1 MDITIR
7 TATPDDR
14 DHIASWTAG
23 TFSWGDYIGE
33 AFEDWLEE
41 EHSAVIVAEV
51 DGLAQAVGR
60 IRMVSDSEA
69 WSSAM
74 RVHPDL
80 RRAGVGTA
88 VGEAMWQWA
97 NNAGARVIRLA
108 VEDWNNAARGQVT
121 KAGFRSVGDWY
132 WAQRGVGDSSPVPEG
147 NGGQRVKGY
156 EAIKPANSAEAEPAL
171 LSWSGGELARAAH
184 GLFAIGWTWQRL
196 TVSLLAEAAKQ
207 RMLWDGRPGWA
218 YAAPVGDRFE
228 VAWIETN
235 PEDSKAMVRALVE
248 RAADSGSD
256 TMRAMVPDVDWLI
269 QAFRRA
275 GFETGGITVFGL
287 AL

>member
-14 DHIASWTAG
+14 DYIASWTAG

-33 AFEDWLEE
+33 AFEGWLEE
-41 EHSAVIVAEV
+41 EHGAVLVAEV

-69 WSSAM
+69 WSNAM

-80 RRAGVGTA
+80 RRAGIGTA

-97 NNAGARVIRLA
+97 NDAGARVIRLA
-108 VEDWNNAARGQVT
+108 VEDWNSVARGQVT
-121 KAGFRSVGDWY
+121 KAGFSPIGDWY

-156 EAIKPANSAEAEPAL
+156 EAIKPANSAEAGPRRPWPVCDRVDVAT
-171 LSWSGGELARAAH
+171 SDGVAPRRSRQAAN
-184 GLFAIGWTWQRL
+184 A
-196 TVSLLAEAAKQ
+196 V
-207 RMLWDGRPGWA
+207 GRPSR
-218 YAAPVGDRFE
+218 VGIRGAGRRSIRGLLDRNQPRRFQ
-228 VAWIETN
+228 
-235 PEDSKAMVRALVE
+235 SHG
-248 RAADSGSD
+248 SG
-256 TMRAMVPDVDWLI
+256 T
-269 QAFRRA
+269 RRA
-275 GFETGGITVFGL
+275 RRRLRI
-287 AL
+287 